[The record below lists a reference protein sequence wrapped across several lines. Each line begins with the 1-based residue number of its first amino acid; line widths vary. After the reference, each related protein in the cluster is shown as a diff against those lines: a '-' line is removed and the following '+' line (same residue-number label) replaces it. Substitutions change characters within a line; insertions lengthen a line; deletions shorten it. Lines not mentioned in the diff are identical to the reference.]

1 MPASKA
7 ASSHKAMRP
16 WTPKTDMREQHA
28 DFAGGGGGGSG
39 VGGGGGGGN
48 SQPPAL
54 SLSPCLPPLSYYIID
69 RFYIALFSALQ
80 QTHRAQV
87 ACDSK

>member
-28 DFAGGGGGGSG
+28 DFAGGGGS
-39 VGGGGGGGN
+39 GGGGGGSGN

-54 SLSPCLPPLSYYIID
+54 SLSLSPPSLLLYY
-69 RFYIALFSALQ
+69 
-80 QTHRAQV
+80 
-87 ACDSK
+87 